1 MSQPDN
7 KEYLT
12 PDYDDH
18 PREDDVLEDCIEEVT
33 EEEIRLEKLLEDQER
48 LAEKLADEQE
58 VFRDGAWEPMTSTT
72 PFQTTSQQS
81 SSPGWG
87 TSSSSA
93 PKKNPWEKDEQKKW
107 SPSSSGSGL
116 GTGSLWSGGN
126 RIWENKTN
134 PSPPPGQGVSER
146 PKERKKAVIVDL
158 LDCLYESWD
167 SGGKPGVIPRAMFD
181 LKPKFEA
188 WDKVASFAPEKV
200 YVIFPADEILP
211 SLGDQMCIKATIE
224 YIQRCLGTY
233 FRLDARRGICFLRQ
247 MKKWV
252 GKERVIHSVVD
263 DWKTVK
269 EIVYIGTNTGRWG
282 LSSRDIDAAHHEG
295 IDYIDLYNLLD
306 NKYIYE

>member
-58 VFRDGAWEPMTSTT
+58 VFRDGAWEPMTSTS

-134 PSPPPGQGVSER
+134 PSPPPGQVVSEKPR
-146 PKERKKAVIVDL
+146 ERKKAVIVDL

-233 FRLDARRGICFLRQ
+233 FRLDAKRGICFLRQ

>member
-1 MSQPDN
+1 MSQPDK